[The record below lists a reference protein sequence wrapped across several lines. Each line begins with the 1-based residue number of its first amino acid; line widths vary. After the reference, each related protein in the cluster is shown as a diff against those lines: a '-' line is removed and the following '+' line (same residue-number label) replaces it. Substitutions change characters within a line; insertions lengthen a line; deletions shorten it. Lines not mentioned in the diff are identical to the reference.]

1 MSNAKGILYDL
12 GVATTAVTL
21 WLTPS
26 DITRA
31 IGYASS
37 VVFSARAYY
46 SGICLLSTER
56 RNDEKE
62 AITYEAEVD
71 FYEQLVGTQ
80 IESELQVKSLEI
92 ENKLLQRLAPLL
104 AMKGQLER
112 QLAQASPHPEISEEE
127 KQDAAK
133 QAIESAFEGEK
144 NQSDNSSVEP
154 TEEMRKQFP
163 EAMDATS
170 WKAILKALSNGAS
183 RDEIIKDVL
192 GCGTHNAKLG
202 SAYLDF
208 LKQKFMV

>member
-1 MSNAKGILYDL
+1 MNSKAILYDL
-12 GVATTAVTL
+12 GASLGAVTL
-21 WLTPS
+21 WLTPA

-31 IGYASS
+31 IGYSVS

-46 SGICLLSTER
+46 TGICLLTAEK

-62 AITYEAEVD
+62 AISYEAEVD

-80 IESELQVKSLEI
+80 VESELQIKSLEI

-133 QAIESAFEGEK
+133 QAIESAFEEGVTS
-144 NQSDNSSVEP
+144 NSDV
-154 TEEMRKQFP
+154 TEEVRQQFP

-192 GCGTHNAKLG
+192 GCSTHNAKLG
-202 SAYLDF
+202 GAYLDF

>member
-1 MSNAKGILYDL
+1 MNSKAILYDL
-12 GVATTAVTL
+12 GASLGAVTL
-21 WLTPS
+21 WLTPA

-31 IGYASS
+31 IGYSVS

-46 SGICLLSTER
+46 TGICLLSAEK

-62 AITYEAEVD
+62 AISYEAEVD

-80 IESELQVKSLEI
+80 VESELQIKSLEI

-104 AMKGQLER
+104 AMKNQLER

-133 QAIESAFEGEK
+133 QAIESAFEEGVA
-144 NQSDNSSVEP
+144 DSSNL

-163 EAMDATS
+163 ETMDATS
-170 WKAILKALSNGAS
+170 WKAVLKALSNSAS

-192 GCGTHNAKLG
+192 GCGAHNAKLG

>member
-1 MSNAKGILYDL
+1 MNSKAILYDL
-12 GVATTAVTL
+12 GISFGAISL
-21 WLTPS
+21 WLTPI

-31 IGYASS
+31 IGYSVS

-46 SGICLLSTER
+46 TGVSLLATER
-56 RNDEKE
+56 RKYEKE
-62 AITYEAEVD
+62 AISYEAEVD

-80 IESELQVKSLEI
+80 VESELQIKSLEI

-133 QAIESAFEGEK
+133 QAIESVFEGES
-144 NQSDNSSVEP
+144 QSDNSSVEP

-170 WKAILKALSNGAS
+170 WKAILKALSNNAS

-192 GCGTHNAKLG
+192 GCGNHNAKLG
-202 SAYLDF
+202 SVYLDF
-208 LKQKFMV
+208 LKQKFMI

>member
-1 MSNAKGILYDL
+1 MNAKAILYDL
-12 GVATTAVTL
+12 SIAGIAVTL
-21 WLTPS
+21 WLTPNNL
-26 DITRA
+26 TRA
-31 IGYASS
+31 IGYS
-37 VVFSARAYY
+37 VSLLFSGRAYY
-46 SGICLLSTER
+46 TGICLLNKER
-56 RNDEKE
+56 REDEKE
-62 AITYEAEVD
+62 AIAYEAEVD

-104 AMKGQLER
+104 AMKSQLER
-112 QLAQASPHPEISEEE
+112 QLSQVSPSHPEISEEE

-163 EAMDATS
+163 EAMDAPS

-192 GCGTHNAKLG
+192 GCSVHNAKLG
-202 SAYLDF
+202 GAYLDF

>member
-1 MSNAKGILYDL
+1 MTTTKGILYDL

-104 AMKGQLER
+104 AMKSQLER
-112 QLAQASPHPEISEEE
+112 QLAQASPSHPELSDEE

-133 QAIESAFEGEK
+133 NAIESAFEDGG
-144 NQSDNSSVEP
+144 QSDSDSQSL
-154 TEEMRKQFP
+154 EEMRKQFP
-163 EAMDATS
+163 EAMDAPS
-170 WKAILKALSNGAS
+170 WKAILKAIGNGAS
-183 RDEIIKDVL
+183 RDEVVRDVL
-192 GCGTHNAKLG
+192 GCGSHNAKLG
-202 SAYLDF
+202 SLYLDY
-208 LKQKFMV
+208 LKQKFMI

>member
-1 MSNAKGILYDL
+1 MTTTKGILYDL

-104 AMKGQLER
+104 AMKTQLER
-112 QLAQASPHPEISEEE
+112 QLAQASPSHPELSDEERQE
-127 KQDAAK
+127 AAK
-133 QAIESAFEGEK
+133 SAINSAFEDGGH
-144 NQSDNSSVEP
+144 SDDSDP

-163 EAMDATS
+163 EAMDTTS
-170 WKAILKALSNGAS
+170 WKAILKAVGNGAS
-183 RDEIIKDVL
+183 RDEVVKDVL
-192 GCGTHNAKLG
+192 GCGVHNAKLG
-202 SAYLDF
+202 NLYLDY
-208 LKQKFMV
+208 LKQKFMI

>member
-1 MSNAKGILYDL
+1 MSNTKGILYDL

-80 IESELQVKSLEI
+80 IESELQIKSLEI

-104 AMKGQLER
+104 AMKHRLER
-112 QLAQASPHPEISEEE
+112 QLDQVSPPHPEISEEE

-133 QAIESAFEGEK
+133 QAIESVFEGGK
-144 NQSDNSSVEP
+144 NQSGDSAP

-163 EAMDATS
+163 EEMDATS
-170 WKAILKALSNGAS
+170 WKAILKALGNGAS
-183 RDEIIKDVL
+183 REEVIKEVL
-192 GCGTHNAKLG
+192 GCGAHNAKLG
-202 SAYLDF
+202 SLYLDY
-208 LKQKFMV
+208 LKQKFMI

>member
-1 MSNAKGILYDL
+1 
-12 GVATTAVTL
+12 L
-21 WLTPS
+21 WLTPA

-31 IGYASS
+31 IGYSVS

-46 SGICLLSTER
+46 TGVSLLATER

-62 AITYEAEVD
+62 AISYEAEVD

-80 IESELQVKSLEI
+80 VESELQIKSLEI

-133 QAIESAFEGEK
+133 QAIESAFEEK

-170 WKAILKALSNGAS
+170 WKAILKALGNGAS
-183 RDEIIKDVL
+183 REEVIKDVL
-192 GCGTHNAKLG
+192 GCGAHNVRLG
-202 SAYLDF
+202 SLYLDF
-208 LKQKFMV
+208 LKQKFMI